1 MKYSSVIV
9 ALLIGLAGPLP
20 ALAQDDFGSEGSDGG
35 DVESLE
41 GLESATPTDN
51 VNELN
56 ANGSPNA
63 AGVGGNKAGGAD
75 DFDIGNAQG
84 DASDEGGGDEFFDDK
99 PVDIG
104 GQAGAGEAAGSPSA
118 FGNGSDQ
125 GAKAAEGNNP
135 TKTPTPIDTVNP
147 VVTDSAPPVNPA
159 AAPANP
165 VANPAAPGDAQTLM
179 NQISAEGALA
189 PGSSANATA
198 TTEATGNEET
208 ATAVAPELPAA
219 PPLPPPNE
227 FAGAPPVPGTMR
239 LMAEGEAPEEYMVQ
253 PGDTLFDICDQLLDE
268 PGYWPKLWA
277 LNPEIKN
284 PHFIFPN
291 MRLRFYPGDDDTPPY
306 LQVVTEDDV
315 IPIDKGDLDEEQLVA
330 EKVVFEVEAETIEEG
345 ALIEVIGPDG
355 VDGEVEEFLVG
366 GKLYSGDDIQVQV
379 PGFIFR
385 EEKEPLA
392 YVIGGSRGEISAGPG
407 RKVLLEA
414 MDGVQNGTLYTVLRR
429 GEEIED
435 FETGD
440 TVGYKY
446 YFIAN
451 ARVQKGLDDDIYI
464 AAVENVRMSVMPE
477 DIIVNY
483 ISTNRSIPSNT
494 AVGALSA
501 VNARVVGFQFAMQ
514 EMGGMG
520 NYAFIDK
527 GNGDGVSPG
536 MYLPVFATP
545 GYLTSSFGD
554 GDLPEDYEL
563 VGIIRIIDTTEAGS
577 VGYVMQNTQELRVGD
592 KTSKG

>member
-9 ALLIGLAGPLP
+9 ALLVGLAAPLP

-84 DASDEGGGDEFFDDK
+84 DPSDEGGGDEFFDDK

-104 GQAGAGEAAGSPSA
+104 GQAGVGETAGSPSA
-118 FGNGSDQ
+118 FGDGSDQ

-147 VVTDSAPPVNPA
+147 VVTDTAPPVNPA

-179 NQISAEGALA
+179 NQISADGALA
-189 PGSSANATA
+189 SGSAANATA
-198 TTEATGNEET
+198 TTEATGNEEA
-208 ATAVAPELPAA
+208 ATAAAPELPAA

-330 EKVVFEVEAETIEEG
+330 EKVVFEVEAQTVEEG

-366 GKLYSGDDIQVQV
+366 GKLYSGNDIQVQV
-379 PGFIFR
+379 PGFIFS

-407 RKVLLEA
+407 KKVLLEA
-414 MDGVQNGTLYTVLRR
+414 MGGVQNGTLYTVLRR

-477 DIIVNY
+477 DILVNY

-501 VNARVVGFQFAMQ
+501 LDARVVGFQFAMQ

-536 MYLPVFATP
+536 MYLPVYATP

-554 GDLPEDYEL
+554 SELPEDYEL